1 VRTGGSESVVLF
13 GAEWCGDCRLAKAWL
28 QDNGV
33 PFTEVDV
40 EHDAEAR
47 GRALELAEGRRNI
60 PVLVLPDGSV
70 LVEPT
75 EAELAGALLPHAI

>member
-13 GAEWCGDCRLAKAWL
+13 GADWCADCRLAKAWL
-28 QDNGV
+28 HDNNV

-40 EHDAEAR
+40 AHDDQAR
-47 GRALELAEGRRNI
+47 DRAVELAKGRRNI
-60 PVLVLPDGSV
+60 PVVVLPDGSV

-75 EAELAGALLPHAI
+75 EAELAGALLPNTI